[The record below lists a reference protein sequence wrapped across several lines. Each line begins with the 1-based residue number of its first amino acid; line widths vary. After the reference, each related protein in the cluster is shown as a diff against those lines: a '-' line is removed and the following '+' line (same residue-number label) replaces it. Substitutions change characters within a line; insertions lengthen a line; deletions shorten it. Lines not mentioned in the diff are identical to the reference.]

1 MRPIRQRESAERWL
15 VPDRAGMAGLIIAP
29 GALTLFFAFN
39 DGGFFPGSQALGT
52 VLLLV
57 ALAAR
62 ISFARRPFAGLN
74 GWVGVAAGALGLY
87 AIWVLASGAWSGS
100 TSRALLEF
108 DRALL
113 YLAALVLYGTVPRS
127 SSRVARTLWMVALAF
142 AVVAGAALLTRLLP
156 ETFPTSPNLQND
168 RLSYPLTYWNALGLL
183 AALGAVLCLHLACRA
198 RDPVPVRV
206 LGAAAVPMLAT
217 TVLFT
222 FSRGAIVAGAIG
234 VVVYLLVAR
243 PRGLVGGLVAT
254 APLAVVAVRSGYA
267 ADALATT
274 NPTTP
279 TAVAQG
285 KDVFRTVA
293 LCMGGSALLRLALV
307 PLDRRIA
314 RFRVPEPA
322 RRRVLRP
329 LAGAAALAVVLVAVV
344 AGAPGFLDRQYD
356 RFARGDQAQFRA
368 DFRKRLA
375 DPASP
380 ARQRQWR
387 VAVRE
392 FHGAEL
398 AGTGAGTYQIAW
410 DRERPDP
417 STVVDA
423 HSLYIELLGELGLV
437 GLVLLAVSVLA
448 ILSVFAFRARGRRRA
463 LYGALLAAGLAW
475 ALHAGVDWDW
485 EMPAV
490 TFWFFALGG
499 AALAASER
507 ERTRFGRVA
516 PSVRLVTG
524 LGVLAL
530 AAVPAV
536 VGASQRHIDASSAAF
551 ARQDCGTAASEAR
564 KAVSTL
570 SLRPEPYEL
579 LAYCEIRAGRPRQAV
594 ADARKAVD
602 RDPHNWSYRYSLA
615 VALGAAG
622 EDPRPEARRARAM
635 NPLEPLTQDLT
646 RRFDTPRRRA
656 WVSRARDVAVSLVS
670 L

>member
-1 MRPIRQRESAERWL
+1 MPAFRH
-15 VPDRAGMAGLIIAP
+15 RAAVLGGAGTACLIGAP
-29 GALTLFFAFN
+29 GALTVFFAFN
-39 DGGFFPGSQALGT
+39 EGGFFPGPQAIVA

-57 ALAAR
+57 AVAAR
-62 ISFARRPFAGLN
+62 ITFASRPWAGLN

-87 AIWVLASGAWSGS
+87 ALWTLASGAWSDTPG
-100 TSRALLEF
+100 RALLEF

-113 YLAALVLYGTVPRS
+113 YLAALVLYGSLPRDP
-127 SSRVARTLWMVALAF
+127 SRVSRMIWALALAF
-142 AVVAGAALLTRLLP
+142 AVVAGAGLLTRLLP
-156 ETFPTSPNLQND
+156 DTFPTAPNLQND

-183 AALGAVLCLHLACRA
+183 AALGVVFCLHLACRA
-198 RDPVPVRV
+198 RDPIPVRV

-234 VVVYLLVAR
+234 AVAYVLLAR
-243 PRGLVGGLVAT
+243 PRGLASGLLAT
-254 APLAVVAVRSGYA
+254 VPLTVVAVRSGYV

-279 TAVAQG
+279 AAVAEG
-285 KDVFRTVA
+285 KDVFGSVL
-293 LCMGGSALLRLALV
+293 LCMVGAAGLRLALV
-307 PLDRRIA
+307 PLDRRVA
-314 RFRVPEPA
+314 RVRVSERA

-329 LAGAAALAVVLVAVV
+329 LVGAAALAAVVVAVAV
-344 AGAPGFLDRQYD
+344 GVPGFLDRQYD
-356 RFARGDQAQFRA
+356 RFAQGDQAQFRG

-423 HSLYIELLGELGLV
+423 HSLYVEVLGELGIV
-437 GLVLLAVSVLA
+437 GLVLLAVSGLA
-448 ILSVFAFRARGRRRA
+448 ILAGFVSRARGRHRP
-463 LYGALLAAGLAW
+463 LYGALVAAGLAW

-490 TFWFFALGG
+490 TLWFFALGG
-499 AALAASER
+499 AALARSAR
-507 ERTRFGRVA
+507 ERPRFGRPA
-516 PSVRLVTG
+516 PLVRLAAG
-524 LGVLAL
+524 LAVLAL
-530 AAVPAV
+530 AAVPAL
-536 VGASQRHIDASSAAF
+536 VGASQRHLDASAAAF
-551 ARQDCGTAASEAR
+551 ARQDCRTSSREAR
-564 KAVSTL
+564 DAVSTL
-570 SLRPEPYEL
+570 SFRPEPYEL
-579 LAYCEIRAGRPRQAV
+579 LAYCQIRAEKPDDAV
-594 ADARKAVD
+594 RSMRKAVD
-602 RDPHNWSYRYSLA
+602 RDPDDWNYHYSLA

-622 EDPRPEARRARAM
+622 RDPRPEARRARTL
-635 NPLEPLTQDLT
+635 NPLDPLTRDLT
-646 RRFDTPRRRA
+646 RRFDTERRRT
-656 WVSRARDVAVSLVS
+656 WMERARDVAESLVS